1 MWLGDGNWLTGNF
14 GRPEQWVGRRLCLWR
29 RILIVGV
36 IVVIV
41 SVVVIIVAV
50 WLKVLARKRAV
61 GGGARSER
69 VEKPGETS
77 RKTSLNGNDTD
88 DSSQNTT

>member
-1 MWLGDGNWLTGNF
+1 M
-14 GRPEQWVGRRLCLWR
+14 WR

-41 SVVVIIVAV
+41 SVVAIVVAV

-69 VEKPGETS
+69 IEKPGETS
-77 RKTSLNGNDTD
+77 RKSSLNSSEND
-88 DSSQNTT
+88 DSTQNTT

>member
-1 MWLGDGNWLTGNF
+1 M
-14 GRPEQWVGRRLCLWR
+14 
-29 RILIVGV
+29 IVGV

-69 VEKPGETS
+69 IEKPGETS
-77 RKTSLNGNDTD
+77 RKSSLNGSEND
-88 DSSQNTT
+88 DSTQNTI

>member
-1 MWLGDGNWLTGNF
+1 M
-14 GRPEQWVGRRLCLWR
+14 
-29 RILIVGV
+29 IVGV

-61 GGGARSER
+61 GGGAWSER
-69 VEKPGETS
+69 VEKPGGTS
-77 RKTSLNGNDTD
+77 RKSSLNDTD

>member
-1 MWLGDGNWLTGNF
+1 MIDG
-14 GRPEQWVGRRLCLWR
+14 
-29 RILIVGV
+29 
-36 IVVIV
+36 VIV

-61 GGGARSER
+61 GGGAWSER

-77 RKTSLNGNDTD
+77 RKTSLNDNDDSD

>member
-1 MWLGDGNWLTGNF
+1 M
-14 GRPEQWVGRRLCLWR
+14 WR
-29 RILIVGV
+29 RILIVG
-36 IVVIV
+36 VIV

-77 RKTSLNGNDTD
+77 RKTSLNYTNDR
-88 DSSQNTT
+88 SQNTT

>member
-1 MWLGDGNWLTGNF
+1 M
-14 GRPEQWVGRRLCLWR
+14 
-29 RILIVGV
+29 IVGV

-41 SVVVIIVAV
+41 SVVIVAV

-69 VEKPGETS
+69 IEKPGETS
-77 RKTSLNGNDTD
+77 RKTSLNYTNDR
-88 DSSQNTT
+88 SQNTT

>member
-1 MWLGDGNWLTGNF
+1 MWLGDGNWLTGNL

-69 VEKPGETS
+69 IEKPGETS
-77 RKTSLNGNDTD
+77 RKTSLNYTNDR
-88 DSSQNTT
+88 SQNTT

>member
-1 MWLGDGNWLTGNF
+1 MWLGDGNWLTGNL

-77 RKTSLNGNDTD
+77 RKTSLNYTD
-88 DSSQNTT
+88 DRSQNTT

>member
-1 MWLGDGNWLTGNF
+1 M
-14 GRPEQWVGRRLCLWR
+14 WR
-29 RILIVGV
+29 RILIDG
-36 IVVIV
+36 VIV

-61 GGGARSER
+61 GGGAWSER

-77 RKTSLNGNDTD
+77 RKTSLNSSDDTD
-88 DSSQNTT
+88 DISQNTTFL